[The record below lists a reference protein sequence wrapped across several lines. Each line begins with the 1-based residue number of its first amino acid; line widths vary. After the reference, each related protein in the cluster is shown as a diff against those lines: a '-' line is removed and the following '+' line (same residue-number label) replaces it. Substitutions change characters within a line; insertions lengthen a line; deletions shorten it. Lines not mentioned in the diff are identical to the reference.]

1 MLKSLY
7 FKLNDENEK
16 HKEIIDFFEHEK
28 KQGDKKIDTLIKMI
42 KVYNSF
48 WHEAGDN

>member
-16 HKEIIDFFEHEK
+16 HKEIIDFFNKVKENGEN
-28 KQGDKKIDTLIKMI
+28 KIDVLAALIHLF
-42 KVYNSF
+42 Y
-48 WHEAGDN
+48 AGDDK